1 MPAEEFIRHPKENI
15 MEERILVLGGTGLLG
30 KPTAYQLKDD
40 GFQVRI
46 LARDANKAQS
56 MFDDIFEIVQGDV
69 TDISSLEKAMTGC
82 YGVHISVGGW
92 VDQVSAENVASL
104 APKLDVGRISYLS
117 GATVA
122 EENRWFPMVAQKLEA
137 EKAIQNCGVI
147 YTIFCPTWP
156 MEQLIRFA
164 RDGKPSLIG
173 KQPLPVHFFVAQ
185 DLARMVSK
193 SFQVAEAQNKRIYVY
208 GPEAMTMKTAL
219 ERYCAR
225 FHPEV
230 EKISVMPIWLA
241 KLLGTLTGNEML
253 KFASGLMAYFDK
265 AAEVG
270 DSSEA
275 NAILGAPRTTLDAW
289 METLNQEG
297 E

>member
-1 MPAEEFIRHPKENI
+1 MEN
-15 MEERILVLGGTGLLG
+15 RILVLGGTGLLG
-30 KPTAYQLKDD
+30 KPTTHQLKTD

-46 LARDANKAQS
+46 LARDVEKAQS
-56 MFDDIFEIVQGDV
+56 MFDDSYEIVQGDV
-69 TDISSLEKAMTGC
+69 TDISSLEKAMIGC
-82 YGVHISVGGW
+82 YGVHISVGGS

-104 APKLDVGRISYLS
+104 APQLDVERISYIS

-122 EENRWFPMVAQKLEA
+122 EENRWFPMVNQKLVGEI
-137 EKAIQNCGVI
+137 AIQNSGVT

-156 MEQLIRFA
+156 MEQIVRFA

-173 KQPLPVHFFVAQ
+173 KQPLPVHFFAAQ
-185 DLARMVSK
+185 DLACMISK
-193 SFQVAEAQNKRIYVY
+193 SYQIAEAQNKRFYVY

-219 ERYCAR
+219 DRYCAR

-241 KLLGTLTGNEML
+241 KLLGTLTSNDML

-275 NAILGAPRTTLDAW
+275 NAILGAPGTTLDAW
-289 METLNQEG
+289 METLNE
-297 E
+297 